1 MRKRVRIPVIIVFFF
16 SLTILSLAD
25 LQPEMLRK
33 GLTLIKL
40 GQWQQ
45 AISFFQ
51 QEVNSNPA
59 EAQAYFYLGLAQ
71 EKAGDVKAAI
81 SNYER
86 AIQLK
91 PAEAEFH
98 YSLGRLYLSSGDEEK
113 ALQHFAQAESI
124 SPQSIYG
131 VLARQEK
138 LQLLTKR
145 SDRQLVEEWLKKE
158 AELKEAKEKEKEK
171 PEQVSPGQEQPAT
184 AQGEAEKVEEREPAE
199 KLMKVLRHGREKQRR
214 QASETL
220 LSYPEGE
227 IKPFSQ
233 LLIGLLRRE
242 RVTDIRK
249 NIISLVGMTK
259 TVESID
265 TLLRILSNPQERF
278 EYKLVALSSLS
289 GIKEEN
295 VVTAL
300 RTTLQELVAA
310 RIQEREQAKRN
321 LSDLEKKIE
330 EIETE
335 KLTLEAEITALE
347 TKKNELQN
355 KISGGYLEPGQP
367 PGVPPAAGL
376 PAMAQGTLKPAEI
389 VKIQKDIK
397 AMEKEIEEKRRRVE
411 LLGQKKQEAEEK
423 KGRYVALLSKKQGQ
437 AGEKQPP
444 GQPWMPQTEITGS
457 EETEEERNQQQFA
470 LSLIDALGALRDRE
484 SLPVIRSAW
493 QEFGNEE
500 KKLSYSLA
508 LARLGDYSQI
518 SALVERLQ
526 QDLPE
531 GDTNQQ
537 AEVSFRAAVV
547 EVVGEYVKA
556 NQEQELLELLQ
567 YLAEES
573 AFPEIKEAALDALA
587 FVKGEKRVKKV
598 PVKTTTA
605 SRPTPAGGPKVP
617 EFPVQPVPPP
627 R

>member
-1 MRKRVRIPVIIVFFF
+1 MKKRVRIPTIIVFFF
-16 SLTILSLAD
+16 SLAILSFAD
-25 LQPEMLRK
+25 LQPEILRK

-98 YSLGRLYLSSGDEEK
+98 YTLGRLYLSSGDEEK

-124 SPQSIYG
+124 SPQSICG
-131 VLARQEK
+131 VLSRQEK

-145 SDRQLVEEWLKKE
+145 SDRQMVEEWLKKE
-158 AELKEAKEKEKEK
+158 AELKEAKEKEKSEQVR
-171 PEQVSPGQEQPAT
+171 PEQEQAAIPE
-184 AQGEAEKVEEREPAE
+184 GEEEKAEKHEPAE
-199 KLMKVLRHGREKQRR
+199 KLIKILRHGREKQRR

-242 RVTDIRK
+242 RVPDIRK

-259 TVESID
+259 TRESID

-295 VVTAL
+295 VVTSL
-300 RTTLQELVAA
+300 RSILQELVTA
-310 RIQEREQAKRN
+310 RIQEREQAKKN
-321 LSDLEKKIE
+321 LTAVEKEIE

-355 KISGGYLEPGQP
+355 RISGGYLEPGQP
-367 PGVPPAAGL
+367 PGVPGL
-376 PAMAQGTLKPAEI
+376 PAMGQSTLKPAEI

-397 AMEKEIEEKRRRVE
+397 TMEKQIEEKRERVE
-411 LLGQKKQEAEEK
+411 LLGQKKQEAETK

-437 AGEKQPP
+437 PGEIQPP
-444 GQPWMPQTEITGS
+444 GQPWMLQAEIPGS

-470 LSLIDALGALRDRE
+470 LSLIDALGSLRDRE
-484 SLPVIRSAW
+484 SLPVIRNAW

-500 KKLSYSLA
+500 KKMSYSLA
-508 LARLGDYSQI
+508 LARLGDYSRI
-518 SALVERLQ
+518 NGLLERLQ

-531 GDTNQQ
+531 GDTAQQ
-537 AEVSFRAAVV
+537 AEVTFRAAVV

-573 AFPEIKEAALDALA
+573 TFPEIKEAALDALA

-605 SRPTPAGGPKVP
+605 SRPAPAGVAGMP